1 MHVLRGVSDECSDP
15 VNTISSG
22 RPLQSYKSSITLS
35 PHFFVTSL
43 SELFPLSWQEHSTLG
58 REKSAFS
65 AHILSLSAQH
75 LLLSDHTVANS
86 SFIYLSKYQ
95 LWWSGRKN
103 VCFAVSLLVLL
114 HYSSR
119 ASLDIRT
126 GVCVDLKACLC
137 PCWWTSAKSGREKW
151 LIWRAIC
158 LSNVFLPVW
167 KTNNNGKITFLGRM
181 RFDATNM
188 CPSFFNFSKQ
198 SHFQFF
204 SLCGTSRNWSL
215 LNVPSFLDCFSFG
228 RLRIHWGSVLSCF
241 LPLISEAVNHKCQR

>member
-1 MHVLRGVSDECSDP
+1 MNAVIQLTPYPQAGHYRATRAQSRFRHIFLSHRFLSCFHYLDR
-15 VNTISSG
+15 NTQHSG
-22 RPLQSYKSSITLS
+22 GRNRLS
-35 PHFFVTSL
+35 QLTYCRSV
-43 SELFPLSWQEHSTLG
+43 
-58 REKSAFS
+58 
-65 AHILSLSAQH
+65 
-75 LLLSDHTVANS
+75 SDHTVANS

-126 GVCVDLKACLC
+126 GVCADLKACLC